1 MADKGRTE
9 KVFQV
14 GDLVC
19 LKLQPYKQLSMALR
33 KNEKRNPRF
42 YGPYKIMQK
51 VGGVA
56 YNLSHD
62 WWRGQNQI

>member
-9 KVFQV
+9 NVFQV

-42 YGPYKIMQK
+42 YGPYKIIQK

-62 WWRGQNQI
+62 

>member
-1 MADKGRTE
+1 
-9 KVFQV
+9 VFQV

-42 YGPYKIMQK
+42 YGPYKNIQK

-62 WWRGQNQI
+62 